1 MASRFSYLRMNPFD
15 FHKHLINN
23 YILTQ
28 KGATKLLQRDTSRDK
43 RDADVIRE
51 NHKFL
56 WDDDEEPRT
65 WEERLAK
72 KYYDKLFKEFCI
84 TDLSRYKENMF
95 AMRWQTEQELV
106 VGKGQFICGSKHCA
120 KDEGLRT
127 WEVNFAYKEQGEKKN
142 ALVKLRLCDKCS
154 TKLNHRHKK
163 KEIKRLS
170 KPNATASHSSSST
183 HSCDRTPTSTI
194 NESSDDTNESRKT
207 PEPEESDIWRK
218 PVEVEEPSRED
229 EFEKYLE
236 HLLL

>member
-1 MASRFSYLRMNPFD
+1 MNF
-15 FHKHLINN
+15 
-23 YILTQ
+23 Q
-28 KGATKLLQRDTSRDK
+28 
-43 RDADVIRE
+43 
-51 NHKFL
+51 
-56 WDDDEEPRT
+56 
-65 WEERLAK
+65 
-72 KYYDKLFKEFCI
+72 
-84 TDLSRYKENMF
+84 F

-154 TKLNHRHKK
+154 AKLNHRHKK
-163 KEIKRLS
+163 KEIKRLGKS
-170 KPNATASHSSSST
+170 NVSASHKSSST
-183 HSCDRTPTSTI
+183 SDITSTSPT
-194 NESSDDTNESRKT
+194 NESSVDTHEDGKT
-207 PEPEESDIWRK
+207 PEPEPEEMDIWRK